1 MEQFLHANVPT
12 RQLLYQEALFMSLLC
27 RLGLVSI
34 KEVKDYTHNMFD
46 VLKNIYKKI
55 LIIIHIHTIC
65 TRVINRTTF
74 NIFSK
79 KLVYSN
85 FQQSLQFEII
95 GDVCC
100 KKVPGWLSAKGTFH
114 GVHSFQWV
122 PIGLE
127 KTFKAWFQTKWMLAW
142 KHFWTFY
149 LLQTNGAFQ
158 KFVKILVFS
167 IHCCWSF
174 EFYSNTNRWVL
185 KN

>member
-1 MEQFLHANVPT
+1 
-12 RQLLYQEALFMSLLC
+12 
-27 RLGLVSI
+27 
-34 KEVKDYTHNMFD
+34 MFD
-46 VLKNIYKKI
+46 VLMNIKKN
-55 LIIIHIHTIC
+55 LNLIIHILTIC
-65 TRVINRTTF
+65 TCACGINRTTF

-95 GDVCC
+95 GDVCR

-174 EFYSNTNRWVL
+174 EFYSNTNRCVL